1 MVTLSQMAEAIA
13 RYIEI
18 HGDKEVT
25 SVGTHVETYVWP
37 CERDYSFSLADIYT
51 GPIGTN
57 PYTGR
62 DELMFKGGTAKD
74 MDPSQSG
81 QDGQTLEQAPKER
94 AEGAVN
100 VEGTSP
106 LSEMEKLFA
115 ALGAVRLA
123 QGVDDAGT
131 KDLMLEY
138 AGTALSQV
146 LERKEV
152 AP

>member
-25 SVGTHVETYVWP
+25 SIETHLWP
-37 CERDYSFSLADIYT
+37 CERDYSFSMADIYA

-57 PYTGR
+57 PYTGK
-62 DELMFKGGTAKD
+62 DELMFKGGGTAKD

-81 QDGQTLEQAPKER
+81 QDGQTLEQVPKEG
-94 AEGAVN
+94 AEGAVS

-123 QGVDDAGT
+123 QGVGDAGT

-138 AGTALSQV
+138 AGMALSQV
-146 LERKEV
+146 LEQKG
-152 AP
+152 AAS

>member
-1 MVTLSQMAEAIA
+1 MVTLSQMAEAIT

-25 SVGTHVETYVWP
+25 SVGTHVETHVWP
-37 CERDYSFSLADIYT
+37 CEWDYRFSLADIYT

-62 DELMFKGGTAKD
+62 DELMFK
-74 MDPSQSG
+74 
-81 QDGQTLEQAPKER
+81 APKER

>member
-25 SVGTHVETYVWP
+25 SIETHLWP
-37 CERDYSFSLADIYT
+37 CERDYSFNLADIYA

-57 PYTGR
+57 PYTGK

-81 QDGQTLEQAPKER
+81 QDGQTLEQVPKER
-94 AEGAVN
+94 AGGAAS
-100 VEGTSP
+100 VEETSP

-146 LERKEV
+146 LERKG
-152 AP
+152 AAS